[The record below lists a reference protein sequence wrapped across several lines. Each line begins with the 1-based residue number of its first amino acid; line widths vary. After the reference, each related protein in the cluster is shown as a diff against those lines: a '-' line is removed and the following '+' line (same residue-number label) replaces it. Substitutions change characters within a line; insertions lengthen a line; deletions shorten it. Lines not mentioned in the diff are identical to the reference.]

1 LSITVSLASHVLS
14 LSTDV
19 LADQSVSPNAAFFGE
34 WRFSRRTLLFV
45 LLSSVCLRSSS
56 QSLNRYVFFPNNYIH
71 LASFRRPHSVASVV
85 LSIFHNA
92 PGQSFAFVNTKQG
105 SNLQSI
111 PFNGIG
117 LPLAYLRTH
126 QEVLPQLLH
135 ALLDAKYNTPTV
147 FCLAGYSTTL
157 YKSGA

>member
-34 WRFSRRTLLFV
+34 WRFSRRAQLFV

-56 QSLNRYVFFPNNYIH
+56 QSLNRYVFFPNNHIR
-71 LASFRRPHSVASVV
+71 LASFREPNSLASWV
-85 LSIFHNA
+85 LSIFHRA
-92 PGQSFAFVNTKQG
+92 PGQSFAFV
-105 SNLQSI
+105 SI
-111 PFNGIG
+111 VGVEPTVDSLEGNC
-117 LPLAYLRTH
+117 LYRLAILRTH

-135 ALLDAKYNTPTV
+135 ILLDTEYNTPHT
-147 FCLAGYSTTL
+147 FCLASYSATL